1 MFTLYRTEHV
11 FKYFLL
17 FWVLCA
23 LDVNCI
29 EPTRPSVCDKNKL
42 WNGEYAGKGCWEQ
55 MFFKNLKQS
64 GLKPEKS

>member
-11 FKYFLL
+11 FKNFLL

-29 EPTRPSVCDKNKL
+29 EPTRASVCNKNKL
-42 WNGEYAGKGCWEQ
+42 WNGKYAGKGCQEQ
-55 MFFKNLKQS
+55 MSLKILS
-64 GLKPEKS
+64 ENA

>member
-11 FKYFLL
+11 FKNFLL

-29 EPTRPSVCDKNKL
+29 EPTRASVCDKNKL
-42 WNGEYAGKGCWEQ
+42 WNREDAGKGCWEQ
-55 MFFKNLKQS
+55 MSEIDTYLICSKAYT
-64 GLKPEKS
+64 